1 MAALHRTLIQSPV
14 GQLTLLGTETAL
26 TRILFGDGWRDTEG
40 SVPVLDQTARELEEY
55 FAGARREFTVPLAPE
70 GTEFQRKVWAAL
82 REIPYGA
89 TVTYGEI
96 AARIGKPK
104 AAVAVGQANGR
115 NPIPIIIPCHRVV
128 GAGGKLVGYTGGL
141 HIKEALLAVESA
153 GPGTPPAR

>member
-1 MAALHRTLIQSPV
+1 M